1 MIFINITIVL
11 RGVKRD
17 EKFGSLI
24 NIFFFSFY
32 LKMPKFTFTY
42 FSSLFFFF
50 LHGGICVE
58 INKSY
63 SDNNIFLKIKNNSK
77 ESKEKETLMFL
88 IFLKLH
94 YILTIF
100 I

>member
-1 MIFINITIVL
+1 
-11 RGVKRD
+11 
-17 EKFGSLI
+17 
-24 NIFFFSFY
+24 
-32 LKMPKFTFTY
+32 MPKFTFTY
-42 FSSLFFFF
+42 FSSLFFF